1 MKLKWEKSGLTSP
14 LGRAKGLGS
23 AKEGTDHWFMQRVT
37 AIANL
42 PLMLWLI
49 YNVVTM
55 SKGGVTHVEF
65 TTWLAH
71 PINAILMTLV
81 VISVFYHA
89 KLGSQ
94 VVTEDYIHCEGMKMV
109 KLIGQK
115 LFFFG
120 MAVAA
125 IFSILKIAF
134 TAGL

>member
-1 MKLKWEKSGLTSP
+1 MKLKWEKSELTSP
-14 LGRAKGLGS
+14 LGRARGLGS

-42 PLMLWLI
+42 PLMVWLVCSAVQ
-49 YNVVTM
+49 NAGA
-55 SKGGVTHVEF
+55 SHAEF
-65 TTWLAH
+65 TNWLAH
-71 PINAILMTLV
+71 PINAILMILV
-81 VISVFYHA
+81 IISVFYHA

-94 VVTEDYIHCEGMKMV
+94 VVTEDYVHNEALKML

-120 MAVAA
+120 MAIAA
-125 IFSILKIAF
+125 IFSVLKIAF